1 MCDIL
6 TSSNKKIFILN
17 QLYIQFNARNQ
28 WKQRPM
34 PDINNVK
41 GLLQARGSQLKQS
54 ITDVNIYADM
64 YLYTNGWSSMRFSYH
79 LQIIIPSMGV

>member
-1 MCDIL
+1 MQYFEMCDIL

-28 WKQRPM
+28 WNQRAM

-41 GLLQARGSQLKQS
+41 GLLQARGSQLILS
-54 ITDVNIYADM
+54 ITDVNI
-64 YLYTNGWSSMRFSYH
+64 
-79 LQIIIPSMGV
+79 